1 MTTEMNEFK
10 RDPGFG
16 DLPHYY
22 DENFTE
28 SLSLGGLIVKELC
41 PVCKAHLSHS
51 GICLNACHLSR
62 STREKFAKMMAES
75 SARVDANESK

>member
-1 MTTEMNEFK
+1 MEEKQFT
-10 RDPGFG
+10 RHWGFG

-28 SLSLGGLIVKELC
+28 EKSLDGLFVKELC

-51 GICLNACHLSR
+51 GICLNACHLSK
-62 STREKFAKMMAES
+62 TMQEKFSSMMKEVMRDEAHP
-75 SARVDANESK
+75 